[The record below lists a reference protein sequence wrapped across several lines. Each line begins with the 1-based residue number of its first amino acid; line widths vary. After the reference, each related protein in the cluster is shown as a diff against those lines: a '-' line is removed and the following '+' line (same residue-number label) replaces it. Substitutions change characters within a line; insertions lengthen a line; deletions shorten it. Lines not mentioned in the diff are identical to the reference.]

1 MSSYP
6 DWQVKFLL
14 YCRFTTTTTTTTTT
28 KTSFGKFLKEFFVDE
43 KTERNISS
51 SWNGSA
57 RKGKR
62 PSLQSAKCR
71 WNGVAKGLC
80 NWQKGKNGGRHWK
93 TEWHNNIPTK
103 DDGEKKTKRER
114 EKENDDS
121 VTTFGDISPTF
132 KSLLQFFRF
141 YFVFGKMLNLFW
153 KNILVKFL

>member
-14 YCRFTTTTTTTTTT
+14 YCRFTTTTTTTTT

-71 WNGVAKGLC
+71 WNGVAKGIC

-114 EKENDDS
+114 ERKRTMTVWPDLAI
-121 VTTFGDISPTF
+121 FRP
-132 KSLLQFFRF
+132 LLKVFCNFLRF
-141 YFVFGKMLNLFW
+141 YFVFGKMLNLLW
-153 KNILVKFL
+153 KNILVNFL